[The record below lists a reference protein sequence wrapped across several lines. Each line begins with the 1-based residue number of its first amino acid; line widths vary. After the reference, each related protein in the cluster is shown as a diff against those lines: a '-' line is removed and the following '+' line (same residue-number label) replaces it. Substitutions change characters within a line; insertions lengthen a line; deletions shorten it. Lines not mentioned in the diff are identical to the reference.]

1 MIGPALLL
9 ALLLTA
15 CTVVDTDTA
24 ALLDDVDGGLDAA
37 VDGQVVVE
45 PEIPEG
51 GAMVPCQ
58 PVALPPGPPPNAEI
72 PMRLRL
78 TLPPMEFRP

>member
-24 ALLDDVDGGLDAA
+24 ALMDVDGGLDAA
-37 VDGQVVVE
+37 VDAAVIVE

-72 PMRLRL
+72 PTRLRVDM
-78 TLPPMEFRP
+78 PPQVFRQ